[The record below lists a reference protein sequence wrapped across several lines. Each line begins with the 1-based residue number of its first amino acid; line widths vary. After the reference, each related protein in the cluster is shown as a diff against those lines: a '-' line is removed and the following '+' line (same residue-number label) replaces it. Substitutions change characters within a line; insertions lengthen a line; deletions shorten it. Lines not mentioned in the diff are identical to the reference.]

1 MINSTLSK
9 KKKWLI
15 QQVIPHRYSNAIINL
30 STVIY
35 NIIKSKNSKKCKIHL
50 DFDDRVDPIP

>member
-1 MINSTLSK
+1 MINSTLKK

-35 NIIKSKNSKKCKIHL
+35 NIIKSKKCKIHL